1 MKKRNYKLII
11 ILVCIALIL
20 ALITKN
26 IYTTE
31 FTLYSYITA
40 TLFVIVVAI
49 LTMYI
54 IKTRSTKSLF
64 KSKIK
69 NIINTY
75 DSILV
80 KVDILPDLSNKDII
94 YIDKFES
101 LIKSQGE
108 VKKPIFYSVNEKTA
122 SFVLIDNN
130 LVCYSI
136 IKETEDLIDP
146 VESKLMIANAK
157 KNVKD
162 VDESILADLEHTTI
176 IKLPNIGTYKVSPIR
191 KKEEKK
197 EKTVVNKTKTEV
209 EETTPIFEEKEVV
222 EEKQIEALIVE
233 EKKIKKKNHATERAR
248 KFREQQRKIKKV
260 G

>member
-26 IYTTE
+26 IYATE
-31 FTLYSYITA
+31 FMLYSYITA
-40 TLFVIVVAI
+40 TLFILVVAVLI
-49 LTMYI
+49 MYI
-54 IKTRSTKSLF
+54 IKTRSPESLF

-80 KVDILPDLSNKDII
+80 KVDILPDLSNKDIV

-108 VKKPIFYSVNEKTA
+108 VKKPIFYSVTEKTA

-136 IKETEDLIDP
+136 IKENEDLIDP
-146 VESKLMIANAK
+146 VESKLMVANAK
-157 KNVKD
+157 KNIKD
-162 VDESILADLEHTTI
+162 IDESILADLEHTTI
-176 IKLPNIGTYKVSPIR
+176 IKLPNIGTYRVSPVR

-197 EKTVVNKTKTEV
+197 EEIVIKETEAKV
-209 EETTPIFEEKEVV
+209 EEP
-222 EEKQIEALIVE
+222 IVE
-233 EKKIKKKNHATERAR
+233 EPTPVSEEPIAKFIPKKKNHATERAR
-248 KFREQQRKIKKV
+248 KFREQQRKAKKV